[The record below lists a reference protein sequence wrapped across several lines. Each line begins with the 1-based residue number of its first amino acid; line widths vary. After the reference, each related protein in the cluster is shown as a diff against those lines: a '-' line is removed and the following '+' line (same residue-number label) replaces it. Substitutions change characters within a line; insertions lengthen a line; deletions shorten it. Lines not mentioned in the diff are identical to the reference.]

1 MGDGSP
7 EVEMTAQHEKSRCTR
22 SRVDRRSAVGEPRS
36 RDRLADASPG
46 GTTARRTTA
55 IVWHTDK
62 LSRMVKFADVA
73 DGRTTSVFQDAVRLL
88 LLIAAAADPLAS
100 PSPADAPAEAVAVLR
115 SQVLLQKLDFWL
127 RNPDYL
133 ADELL
138 TRFESTGNND
148 DLELA
153 RQILESDEP
162 EVRSYQMLRYLF
174 GAYEPLDEALSVL
187 STPGLIILR
196 RQGIPGHTTQHDY
209 YLTNAGRDAAQ
220 QIVTSVPEL
229 AYYVERSKLVADLA
243 GGRRGSAL
251 RDIQYLQ
258 PEYAGA
264 ELGTRIVG
272 IADRA
277 RARLQGLLNTQKQRE
292 TR

>member
-1 MGDGSP
+1 MAG
-7 EVEMTAQHEKSRCTR
+7 
-22 SRVDRRSAVGEPRS
+22 
-36 RDRLADASPG
+36 LAN
-46 GTTARRTTA
+46 
-55 IVWHTDK
+55 V
-62 LSRMVKFADVA
+62 V

-88 LLIAAAADPLAS
+88 LLIDAAAEPL
-100 PSPADAPAEAVAVLR
+100 PSPHPPEVPDGSVAVLR

-127 RNPDYL
+127 RSPDYL

-138 TRFESTGNND
+138 TRFEREGDDD

-187 STPGLIILR
+187 RMPGLIICR
-196 RQGIPGHTTQHDY
+196 RQGATGPTTQHNY
-209 YLTNAGRDAAQ
+209 YLTKDGRNTAQ
-220 QIVTSVPEL
+220 QIVKSVPEL
-229 AYYVERSKLVADLA
+229 TYYVERSKLVADLA
-243 GGRRGSAL
+243 AGRRGSEL

-258 PEYAGA
+258 PEYADAEIGA
-264 ELGTRIVG
+264 QIVG

-277 RARLQGLLNTQKQRE
+277 RTRLHSLLNAGGQEE
-292 TR
+292 T